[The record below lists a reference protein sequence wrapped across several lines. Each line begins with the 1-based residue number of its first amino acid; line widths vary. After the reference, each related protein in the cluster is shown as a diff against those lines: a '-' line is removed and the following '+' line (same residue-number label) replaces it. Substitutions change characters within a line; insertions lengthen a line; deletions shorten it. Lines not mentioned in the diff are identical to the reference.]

1 MLHLSDL
8 GPVPATV
15 MVSLGLA
22 VVLLAVRVFVLQRLF
37 SRRQRENRQQS
48 ERLKSMIAAYRAL
61 AGSFSPALDEH
72 GALIEGAMADLVLFG
87 SVAQV
92 QMAADGVTR
101 TKRGERVDWQPLID
115 DLRADLR
122 QQLGLEPLPTDLV
135 LPPSG
140 PRRPLRP
147 GRGEGGRGGGGGGQ
161 ADLLDG

>member
-1 MLHLSDL
+1 
-8 GPVPATV
+8 
-15 MVSLGLA
+15 MVSLVLA
-22 VVLLAVRVFVLQRLF
+22 VVLLAVRVYVLQRLF

-61 AGSFSPALDEH
+61 AGSFSPATDEH
-72 GALIEGAMADLVLFG
+72 GALIEAAMADLVLFG
-87 SVAQV
+87 SLTQV

-101 TKRGERVDWQPLID
+101 AKRGERVDWQPLID

-122 QQLGLEPLPTDLV
+122 QQLGLEPLPADLA

-140 PRRPLRP
+140 PRRPVRL
-147 GRGEGGRGGGGGGQ
+147 GRGEGGRGGGGGQ